1 MKHAGHGFTH
11 TEVEVHHDGSA
22 TIEHHHEKG
31 PDHNVKYAVT
41 DLDGIHDG
49 FEEHLRPSENE
60 ENEDEEKAEE
70 KIHPGIH
77 EEVEKIAKGE

>member
-11 TEVEVHHDGSA
+11 TEVEVHNDGSA

-31 PDHNVKYAVT
+31 ADHNVKYAVP

-49 FEEHLRPSENE
+49 FEDHLRPSDED
-60 ENEDEEKAEE
+60 EDEEAAEE
-70 KIHPGIH
+70 KVHPGIH
-77 EEVEKIAKGE
+77 EEVKKIEEGK

>member
-11 TEVEVHHDGSA
+11 TEVEVHNDGSA

-41 DLDGIHDG
+41 DLDGMHDG
-49 FEEHLRPSENE
+49 FEENLRPNDED
-60 ENEDEEKAEE
+60 EDEEHEAAEE
-70 KIHPGIH
+70 QVHPGIH
-77 EEVEKIAKGE
+77 EEVKKIEEGK